1 MRKIDLAVS
10 NQHKAEDIME
20 LQHTHSQAGSQAQ
33 PKAQTPAQTPPK
45 ADARLDAQERSQE
58 DGQLLNATLED
69 DSAPVDRVRIIAYRK
84 KKKESQRRF
93 WARFGVTQSRGSRF
107 ESGAEIPAPVSIL
120 LGLYFTKTIS
130 DGDLGRAE
138 RVVYHRETRTLVNL
152 GQ

>member
-1 MRKIDLAVS
+1 VDSSKQRT
-10 NQHKAEDIME
+10 DIME
-20 LQHTHSQAGSQAQ
+20 QLENHWQASHHTDTHTR
-33 PKAQTPAQTPPK
+33 TP
-45 ADARLDAQERSQE
+45 
-58 DGQLLNATLED
+58 DGL
-69 DSAPVDRVRIIAYRK
+69 SAVDRVSIIAYRK

-138 RVVYHRETRTLVNL
+138 RILHDSGVRELVSL
-152 GQ
+152 AQ

>member
-1 MRKIDLAVS
+1 
-10 NQHKAEDIME
+10 ME
-20 LQHTHSQAGSQAQ
+20 LLENHWQ
-33 PKAQTPAQTPPK
+33 PETGVQSRAS
-45 ADARLDAQERSQE
+45 DVS
-58 DGQLLNATLED
+58 
-69 DSAPVDRVRIIAYRK
+69 SAVDRALIIAYRK

-138 RVVYHRETRTLVNL
+138 HVLYNREAAVLLNP

>member
-1 MRKIDLAVS
+1 
-10 NQHKAEDIME
+10 ME
-20 LQHTHSQAGSQAQ
+20 LLDNQWQAATHTPSIPSGDLS
-33 PKAQTPAQTPPK
+33 
-45 ADARLDAQERSQE
+45 S
-58 DGQLLNATLED
+58 
-69 DSAPVDRVRIIAYRK
+69 VIDRVLIIAYRK

-120 LGLYFTKTIS
+120 LGLYFNKTIS

-138 RVVYHRETRTLVNL
+138 RVLRRPEAPMMLSP